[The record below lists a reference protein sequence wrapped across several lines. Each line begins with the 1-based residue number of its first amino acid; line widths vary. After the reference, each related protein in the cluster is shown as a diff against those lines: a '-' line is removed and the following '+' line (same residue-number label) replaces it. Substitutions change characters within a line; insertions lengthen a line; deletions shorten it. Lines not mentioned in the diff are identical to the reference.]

1 MGGIFGKRG
10 RSESK
15 NINNDL
21 IKSSFGGAMGATG
34 DSVSALQALLG
45 GDASGFRSFTDAID
59 LSGQAEYGS
68 RGVTGNAAAKGLLRS
83 GGTGKA
89 LVNYEQMLE
98 NQASDQYMNR
108 LLGLGQLGLGAGGLV
123 AQTGQQSRQREG
135 GKSGLGNFLGS
146 AASIA
151 AAGSDERL
159 KTNIT
164 PVGKN
169 RDGLTVYQYMYKDG
183 SGPFI
188 GVMAQEVAEV
198 KPEAL
203 GPVVNGYMTVD
214 YSKVDI
220 INRSYE

>member
-10 RSESK
+10 
-15 NINNDL
+15 
-21 IKSSFGGAMGATG
+21 KSSSQNVNNELLKSTFGGAMGATG
-34 DSVSALQALLG
+34 NSVNALQALLG
-45 GDASGFRSFTDAID
+45 GDASGFRKFTDAID

-68 RGVTGNAAAKGLLRS
+68 RGITGNAAARGLLRS
-83 GGTGKA
+83 GSTGRA
-89 LVNYEQMLE
+89 LVDYEQMLE
-98 NQASDQYMNR
+98 NQASNQYMQN
-108 LLGLGQLGLGAGGLV
+108 LVNTGQLGLGAGQIV
-123 AQTGQQSRQREG
+123 AGAGQQQKSREG

-146 AASIA
+146 AFSVA
-151 AAGSDERL
+151 AASDERL
-159 KTNIT
+159 KTHIT

-188 GVMAQEVAEV
+188 GVMAQEVAEK

-203 GPVVNGYMTVD
+203 GPEVNGYMTVD
-214 YSKVDI
+214 YSKIDV

>member
-15 NINNDL
+15 NVNNDL
-21 IKSSFGGAMGATG
+21 LKSAYGDAMGATG
-34 DSVSALQALLG
+34 SSINSLQALLG
-45 GDASGFRSFTDAID
+45 GDASGFRKFTDAID

-68 RGVTGNAAAKGLLRS
+68 RGITGNAAARGLLRS
-83 GGTGKA
+83 GSTGKA
-89 LVNYEQMLE
+89 LVGYEQMLE

-108 LLGLGQLGLGAGGLV
+108 LLGVGELGLGAGQIV
-123 AQTGQQSRQREG
+123 SQAGQQSRQREG
-135 GKSGLGNFLGS
+135 GKSGFGKFLGN
-146 AASIA
+146 A
-151 AAGSDERL
+151 AAAVAMSDERL

-169 RDGLTVYQYMYKDG
+169 RDGLTVYQYMYNDG

-188 GVMAQEVAEV
+188 GVMAQEVAKI

-203 GPVVNGYMTVD
+203 GPEVNGYRSVD
-214 YSKVDI
+214 YSKVNI
-220 INRSYE
+220 IDRSYE